1 MIRRSTAFATAT
13 LALLSSS
20 ITLYA
25 GNAEYMV
32 TFDATWSQATHP
44 QEFPVS
50 NPHYAYALYSE
61 AHNILYVTVGT
72 CEPIP
77 RIVWNA
83 AIGVRRRLNLKAYSS
98 R

>member
-1 MIRRSTAFATAT
+1 MKRGQKTG
-13 LALLSSS
+13 LVC
-20 ITLYA
+20 
-25 GNAEYMV
+25 EQV
-32 TFDATWSQATHP
+32 TSLWHFMCRVKNHRAQNNETNR
-44 QEFPVS
+44 E
-50 NPHYAYALYSE
+50 YAYALYSE